1 MPRICRRTVVARMTD
16 SEIRQAARL
25 AAKANGGTGA
35 EPAWYVRTVR
45 SRAHAIVAGLR
56 THSTRDGIDH
66 PVIVIKLAGEFTTA
80 MARVPKGRSQ
90 PSGRFIYLTLAEDRD
105 DVSSFAIGDTDTDLS
120 ALGPV
125 VDLQR
130 PS

>member
-1 MPRICRRTVVARMTD
+1 MPRMTD

-35 EPAWYVRTVR
+35 EPAWYVRTVK
-45 SRAHAIVAGLR
+45 SKAHPIVSGA
-56 THSTRDGIDH
+56 TSHSTRDSIDH
-66 PVIVIKLAGEFTTA
+66 PVIVIKLAGEFTAT

-120 ALGPV
+120 TLGQV
-125 VDLQR
+125 IDLQQT
-130 PS
+130 